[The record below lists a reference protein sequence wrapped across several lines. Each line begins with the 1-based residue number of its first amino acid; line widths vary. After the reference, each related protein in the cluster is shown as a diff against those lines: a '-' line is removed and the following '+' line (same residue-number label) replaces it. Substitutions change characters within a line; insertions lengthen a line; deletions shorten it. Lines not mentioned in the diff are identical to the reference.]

1 MKTLK
6 HNYIHKCIYIYDKQT
21 IYKLH
26 TPRIPRRR
34 KMAMEEF
41 NIYNLESRDKTYVK
55 NNNQKKKKWQR
66 MNITQCPGPFLLGPE
81 ASMNEK
87 LSFEPR
93 LLELL
98 EETKDVTPSFL
109 NSLD

>member
-1 MKTLK
+1 
-6 HNYIHKCIYIYDKQT
+6 
-21 IYKLH
+21 
-26 TPRIPRRR
+26 
-34 KMAMEEF
+34 
-41 NIYNLESRDKTYVK
+41 
-55 NNNQKKKKWQR
+55 

-98 EETKDVTPSFL
+98 EETKDATPFFL
-109 NSLD
+109 NSLDCRTLL

>member
-1 MKTLK
+1 
-6 HNYIHKCIYIYDKQT
+6 
-21 IYKLH
+21 
-26 TPRIPRRR
+26 
-34 KMAMEEF
+34 
-41 NIYNLESRDKTYVK
+41 
-55 NNNQKKKKWQR
+55 

-81 ASMNEK
+81 ASTNEK
-87 LSFEPR
+87 LSFEAR